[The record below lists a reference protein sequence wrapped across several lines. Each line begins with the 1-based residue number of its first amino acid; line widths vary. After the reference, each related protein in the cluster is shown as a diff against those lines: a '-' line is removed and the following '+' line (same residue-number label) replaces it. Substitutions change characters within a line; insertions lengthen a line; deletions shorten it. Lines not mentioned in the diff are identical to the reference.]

1 MVEEEPAAS
10 AGAAEVGV
18 AVEEGVEPQ
27 EMEDGSSQLGLS
39 WGVWGMTRESAWEMH
54 KVKSQVFLFA
64 TLWS

>member
-1 MVEEEPAAS
+1 MVEEELAAS
-10 AGAAEVGV
+10 VGEAEGVVG
-18 AVEEGVEPQ
+18 AVEGAEPQ
-27 EMEDGSSQLGLS
+27 EMEDGSSQFGLS